1 MQQKWHLIF
10 KSHGGRKSGHAMLEV
25 EKQYVLKFNHISQHK
40 ESLYSEIDSAVL
52 FCRNEYP
59 EL

>member
-10 KSHGGRKSGHAMLEV
+10 KSGGGRKYGHAMLEV
-25 EKQYVLKFNHISQHK
+25 EKRYLLKFNHISQNK
-40 ESLYSEIDSAVL
+40 ESLYSEIDFEAL
-52 FCRNEYP
+52 FCRNEIS

>member
-10 KSHGGRKSGHAMLEV
+10 KSYGGWKSGHAMLEV
-25 EKQYVLKFNHISQHK
+25 EKLYLLKSNHISQNK
-40 ESLYSEIDSAVL
+40 EWLYSEIDFETL
-52 FCRNEYP
+52 FCRDEHS